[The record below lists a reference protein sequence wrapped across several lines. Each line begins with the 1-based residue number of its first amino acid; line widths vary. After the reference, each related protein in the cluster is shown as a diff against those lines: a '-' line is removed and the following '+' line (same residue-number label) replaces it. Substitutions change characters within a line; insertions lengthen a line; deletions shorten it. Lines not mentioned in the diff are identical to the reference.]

1 MIKREEYLNRIRPF
15 IDKDVIKVLTGIRR
29 SGKSVMLQL
38 ISEELIEKGVK
49 ESQLMFINFETKALD
64 YVSDTELLYAEIKK
78 TAEKNKGKKTYLF
91 LDEVQELEGWEK
103 VVNSCMIDFDVDI
116 YITGSNAKMLSSE
129 LATYLAGRYV
139 EIKVYPFSFSE
150 VVKASEEKDEKE
162 LFNKYIQWGGMPFL
176 YENNLDENSTRQY
189 LEDIYSSV
197 ILKDIIQRNNVRD
210 VDLFKRIVMYIIS
223 NVGRVFSSTNI
234 SKFLKNEK
242 RKASS
247 ETIYNYIDYSKS
259 ACLFY
264 TVPREDLIGKKLL
277 KFQEKIYI
285 TDHGLRE
292 VTYGNNNRDIDQILE
307 NIVYMELL
315 RRGYEVN
322 VGVLNKKEIDF
333 VGKKGDEK
341 IYIQVSYLL
350 ASDETMERE
359 FSSLEEIQDNYKKY
373 VVTMDEIDRS
383 RNGIKHINIKDFLLT
398 KEWN

>member
-359 FSSLEEIQDNYKKY
+359 FSSLEEIKDNYKKY